1 MIILKSLGAVGV
13 GFLAM
18 VVLILTTT
26 PLFVRLLLK
35 DPSQQ
40 PTAVYLVVNLL
51 TGLAFAGVGGR
62 IVSHLAPVAPQ
73 WHVAGLAAIVLAL
86 GLATAAQGGAVRA
99 GQPQWYAWTL
109 PFVGAAGAMLGGL
122 W

>member
-1 MIILKSLGAVGV
+1 MIVLKSLGAVSV

-35 DPSQQ
+35 DPSQK
-40 PTAVYLVVNLL
+40 PTAAYLIVNLL
-51 TGLAFAGVGGR
+51 TGFAFAGVGGW
-62 IVSHLAPVAPQ
+62 IVAHLAPAAPA

-99 GQPQWYAWTL
+99 GQPQWYAWML
-109 PFVGAAGAMLGGL
+109 PFIGAGGVLLGG
-122 W
+122 WW

>member
-40 PTAVYLVVNLL
+40 PTAAYLVVNLL
-51 TGLAFAGVGGR
+51 TGFAFAGVGGW